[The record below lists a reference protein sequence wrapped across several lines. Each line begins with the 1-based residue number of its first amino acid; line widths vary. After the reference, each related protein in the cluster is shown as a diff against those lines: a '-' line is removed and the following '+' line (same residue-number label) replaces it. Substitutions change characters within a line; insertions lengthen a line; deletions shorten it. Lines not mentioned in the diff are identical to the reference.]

1 MRGLVVL
8 GIVLLIAG
16 VGVLVWP
23 AVTFT
28 TTEEVLDIGPVEVT
42 TEDRDRIEFPPILG
56 IGAAVA
62 GVAFIV
68 FGSRK
73 TAS

>member
-62 GVAFIV
+62 GVALIV

-73 TAS
+73 TTS

>member
-62 GVAFIV
+62 GVALIV

>member
-16 VGVLVWP
+16 VALLVWP

-62 GVAFIV
+62 GVALIV
-68 FGSRK
+68 LGSRK

>member
-1 MRGLVVL
+1 MRGMVVL
-8 GIVLLIAG
+8 GIVLLLAG
-16 VGVLVWP
+16 VAVLAWP
-23 AVTFT
+23 AVTYT
-28 TTEEVLDIGPVEVT
+28 TREEVLDIGPVEVT
-42 TEDRDRIEFPPILG
+42 TEDRDRIDFPPILG